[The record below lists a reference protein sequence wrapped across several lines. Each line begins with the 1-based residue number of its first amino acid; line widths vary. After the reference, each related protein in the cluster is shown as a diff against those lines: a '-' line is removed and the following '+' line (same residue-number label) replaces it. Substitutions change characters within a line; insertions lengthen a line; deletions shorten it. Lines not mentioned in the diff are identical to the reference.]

1 VQPRLP
7 NTSLS
12 LFVVLFCAPA
22 AAQGQAAV
30 KLTADDVARR
40 VLTSSYEVEAH
51 AHELEAARAGV
62 DQANAG
68 YYPRLTAAARYT
80 RLSDVENAA
89 LGNLVL
95 APMAQPGPL
104 DDGDQLVAVPLSFP
118 NVLNQYSLS
127 AQLQVPL
134 SDYLL
139 RVPHA
144 TESASANE
152 KASALTLEAA
162 RLRVATEAR
171 KLFYAWM
178 QSRLQL
184 NVAEQTVVQTNAHL
198 ADSRKLL
205 EAGMISNADVLSAE
219 AQVAQSE
226 LLLERAKNA
235 AAFNERRIR
244 TAMHDPG
251 NAPYDLGETVVEE
264 GGFKPAPTSAG
275 PVATSP
281 SDVGAGLNP
290 PSSNGPRL
298 ERQALE
304 RRLELKAIEQSRRAL
319 GEQASAV
326 RVQNLPRL
334 DGTAELTYANPNQRF
349 VPQRAEFDATWSLG
363 VQLSWTPTDIAGT
376 SANARGVD
384 ARAAAL
390 RSQQRAQSDAI
401 KLEVARAVQA
411 QDEAAKAIDTS
422 QRRLRAAEEAYRVR
436 TLMFQNGRGT
446 GVEVTDAE
454 VELTRARLEL
464 IAAQVGLRV
473 AQVELAHASGAN
485 VGSK

>member
-1 VQPRLP
+1 VQRRLP
-7 NTSLS
+7 YTSLS
-12 LFVVLFCAPA
+12 LLVALFCVPA
-22 AAQGQAAV
+22 AVQSQAAV

-40 VLTSSYEVEAH
+40 ALASSFEVEAQ

-68 YYPRLTAAARYT
+68 YYPKLTAAARYT
-80 RLSDVENAA
+80 RLSNVDNAA

-104 DDGDQLVAVPLSFP
+104 DDGDQLVAAPLRFP
-118 NVLNQYSLS
+118 TLLNQYALS

-144 TESASANE
+144 TGSASANE
-152 KASALTLEAA
+152 KASKLTLETA

-184 NVAEQTVVQTNAHL
+184 NVAEQTLVQTNAHL
-198 ADSRKLL
+198 ADTKKLL
-205 EAGMISNADVLSAE
+205 EAGVISNADVLSAE

-244 TAMHDPG
+244 TLMHDPG
-251 NAPYDLGETVVEE
+251 SAPYELGETL
-264 GGFKPAPTSAG
+264 PAI
-275 PVATSP
+275 
-281 SDVGAGLNP
+281 GAGT
-290 PSSNGPRL
+290 GTGTGTTEGAGL

-304 RRLELKAIEQSRRAL
+304 RRLELKAIEQSRKAL
-319 GEQASAV
+319 GEQGSAV

-349 VPQRAEFDATWSLG
+349 VPQRAQFDATWSLG

-376 SANARGVD
+376 SAQARGVE

-390 RSQQRAQSDAI
+390 RSQQQAQSDAI
-401 KLEVARAVQA
+401 KLEVARALQA

-422 QRRLRAAEEAYRVR
+422 QRRLRAAEEAHRVR

-454 VELTRARLEL
+454 VELTRAKLEL

-473 AQVELAHASGAN
+473 AEVELAHASGAS

>member
-1 VQPRLP
+1 MRLHLP
-7 NTSLS
+7 SSSAFTLASAFAFL
-12 LFVVLFCAPA
+12 LLPA
-22 AAQGQAAV
+22 LARGQAAV
-30 KLTADDVARR
+30 RLTADDVARR
-40 VLTSSYEVEAH
+40 ALASSFEVEAQ

-68 YYPRLTAAARYT
+68 YYPKLTAAARVA
-80 RLSDVENAA
+80 RLSDVDNAA

-104 DDGDQLVAVPLSFP
+104 DDGDQLVAAPLSFP
-118 NVLNQYSLS
+118 TVLNQYALS

-139 RVPHA
+139 RVPHV
-144 TESASANE
+144 TGSASANE
-152 KASALTLEAA
+152 KASALTLESA

-184 NVAEQTVVQTNAHL
+184 NVAEQTLVQTNAHL
-198 ADSRKLL
+198 ADTKKLL
-205 EAGMISNADVLSAE
+205 DAGVISNADVLSAE

-244 TAMHDPG
+244 TLMHDPG
-251 NAPYDLGETVVEE
+251 SAPYELGETV
-264 GGFKPAPTSAG
+264 GDPGAASAG
-275 PVATSP
+275 T
-281 SDVGAGLNP
+281 GAGVVAV
-290 PSSNGPRL
+290 SSTPHATNGAQL
-298 ERQALE
+298 EQQALA
-304 RRLELKAIEQSRRAL
+304 RRLELKAIDQSRKAL

-334 DGTAELTYANPNQRF
+334 DGTAELTFANPNPRF
-349 VPQRAEFDATWSLG
+349 VPQRAQFDATWSLG
-363 VQLSWTPTDIAGT
+363 VQLSWTPTDIAGA
-376 SANARGVD
+376 SAQARGVD

-390 RSQQRAQSDAI
+390 RSQQQAQSDAI

-422 QRRLRAAEEAYRVR
+422 QRRLRSAEEAHRVR

-454 VELTRARLEL
+454 VELTRAKLEL
-464 IAAQVGLRV
+464 IAAQVGRRV
-473 AQVELAHASGAN
+473 AEVELAHASGAN

>member
-1 VQPRLP
+1 MSTARNPRNPVQPRLP
-7 NTSLS
+7 YTSFS
-12 LFVVLFCAPA
+12 LLLALFGAPA
-22 AAQGQAAV
+22 AAHGQAAV

-40 VLTSSYEVEAH
+40 ALASSFEVEAR

-62 DQANAG
+62 DQANAA
-68 YYPRLTAAARYT
+68 YYPKLTALARYT
-80 RLSDVENAA
+80 RLSDVDNAA

-104 DDGDQLVAVPLSFP
+104 EDGDQLVAAPLSFP
-118 NVLNQYSLS
+118 NVLDQYTLS

-144 TESASANE
+144 SESASANE

-162 RLRVATEAR
+162 RLRVATDAR

-178 QSRLQL
+178 QSQLQL
-184 NVAEQTVVQTNAHL
+184 NVAEQTLVQTNAHL
-198 ADSRKLL
+198 ADTRKLL
-205 EAGMISNADVLSAE
+205 DAGMISNADVLSAE

-251 NAPYDLGETVVEE
+251 NAPYELGETLGEIGAGTGTGTSTSTSTSTSTKE
-264 GGFKPAPTSAG
+264 SAG
-275 PVATSP
+275 
-281 SDVGAGLNP
+281 
-290 PSSNGPRL
+290 L
-298 ERQALE
+298 ERQAIE
-304 RRLELKAIEQSRRAL
+304 RRLELKAIEQARRAL

-349 VPQRAEFDATWSLG
+349 VPQRAKFDATWALG
-363 VQLSWTPTDIAGT
+363 VQLSWTPADIAGT
-376 SANARGVD
+376 NANARGVD

-390 RSQQRAQSDAI
+390 RSQQQAQADAI
-401 KLEVARAVQA
+401 RLEVVRAVQA
-411 QDEAAKAIDTS
+411 QDEAAKAIATS
-422 QRRLRAAEEAYRVR
+422 QRRLRAAEEAHRVR

-473 AQVELAHASGAN
+473 AHVELAHASGAN
-485 VGSK
+485 VANK

>member
-1 VQPRLP
+1 VQ
-7 NTSLS
+7 
-12 LFVVLFCAPA
+12 
-22 AAQGQAAV
+22 AQ
-30 KLTADDVARR
+30 
-40 VLTSSYEVEAH
+40 
-51 AHELEAARAGV
+51 AHELDAARAGV

-68 YYPRLTAAARYT
+68 YYPKLTAAARYT

-95 APMAQPGPL
+95 APMADAGPL
-104 DDGDQLVAVPLSFP
+104 DDGDQLVAAPLSFP
-118 NVLNQYSLS
+118 SVLNHYALS

-152 KASALTLEAA
+152 KATALTLEAA
-162 RLRVATEAR
+162 RLRIATEAR

-184 NVAEQTVVQTNAHL
+184 NVAEQTLLQTHAHL
-198 ADSRKLL
+198 ADTRKLL
-205 EAGMISNADVLSAE
+205 EAGVISNADVLSAE

-235 AAFNERRIR
+235 ASFNERRIR
-244 TAMHDPG
+244 TLMHDPG
-251 NAPYDLGETVVEE
+251 GAPYELGETLPEI
-264 GGFKPAPTSAG
+264 GARAG
-275 PVATSP
+275 TGT
-281 SDVGAGLNP
+281 GAG
-290 PSSNGPRL
+290 SGGNGAEL
-298 ERQALE
+298 ERQAIE

-349 VPQRAEFDATWSLG
+349 VPQRAEFDATWALG
-363 VQLSWTPTDIAGT
+363 LQLSWTPTDIAGT
-376 SANARGVD
+376 NASARGVD
-384 ARAAAL
+384 ARSAAL
-390 RSQQRAQSDAI
+390 RSRQLAQADAI

-411 QDEAAKAIDTS
+411 QDEAAKAIETS
-422 QRRLRAAEEAYRVR
+422 QRRLRAAEEAHRVR

-473 AQVELAHASGAN
+473 AEVELAHASGAN